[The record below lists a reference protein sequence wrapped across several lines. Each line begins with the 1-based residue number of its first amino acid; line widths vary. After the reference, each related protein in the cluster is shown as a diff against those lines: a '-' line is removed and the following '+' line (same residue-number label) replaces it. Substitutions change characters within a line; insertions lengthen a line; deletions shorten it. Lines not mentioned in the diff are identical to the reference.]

1 MWATLAGVRLSPGV
15 PSAARAG
22 AILAPGVPGAL
33 AVRLESGV
41 CVGDESGVEGRP
53 RGQRPGRGCLD

>member
-41 CVGDESGVEGRP
+41 CGGDESAAWVSRVLVVLERVM
-53 RGQRPGRGCLD
+53 R